1 MFSRRSS
8 IAGFMVFALAAAGVD
23 AEPSLSRLSQTN
35 VPDVPGGQTIAVARI
50 VHGIIGYSQWPARP
64 APVRLCIAG
73 APRFAGALPL
83 AGSGVA
89 AARGTPGLSGDGCD
103 ALYLGPLPP
112 GARGA
117 LLARM
122 RGRPVVTI
130 DEADPGCRSGAM
142 FCLAVGQNEVSLE
155 MNLDAVSRGGVRI
168 DPRVLRLARPGGG
181 GR

>member
-1 MFSRRSS
+1 MFLRRSS
-8 IAGFMVFALAAAGVD
+8 IAGLLSVALVTAG
-23 AEPSLSRLSQTN
+23 AIAQPGPTRLSQTS
-35 VPDVPGGQTIAVARI
+35 VPEGPGGQTTAVARI
-50 VHGIIGYSQWPARP
+50 VHGILGYSQWPTRH

-73 APRFAGALPL
+73 APRFAGSLPL

-89 AARGTPGLSGDGCD
+89 VTRGAPGLSGNGCD

-112 GARGA
+112 GARTA

-122 RGRPVVTI
+122 RGHPVVTI

-142 FCLAVGQNEVSLE
+142 FCLAVGQTQVSLE

-181 GR
+181 GQ